1 MLPFGQNIIFTS
13 GEDAMISANMKKF
26 YINGAWVEPN
36 SAARMGVENPA
47 TEEIVT
53 EVALGNQADID
64 AAIAAARAAFDAYT
78 VWPVEKRIAL
88 VKRILEVYNSR
99 YEDFAQAMSTEMG
112 APIEWA
118 RGAQAWAGQVHIEAT
133 IKAAEEMSWEYSR
146 GTTRIVYEGIG
157 VCALITP
164 WNWPMNQIACKVAP
178 ALIAGCTMVLKPSE
192 IAPLSGVL
200 FAEVCHEA
208 GVPAGVFNLV
218 NGTGPEVGARMSS
231 HPEVDMVSFTGSTRA
246 GTAVAAAAAPTV
258 KRVAQELGGK
268 SANIILPSADLA
280 AAVAAGV
287 NAIMSNT
294 GQSCDAPTRMF
305 VSRAQQ
311 AEALAVAKATAE
323 AIIPGDPRLENTT
336 MGPLI
341 SKTQHEK
348 VQRLI
353 QAGID
358 EGATLVCGGVGRP
371 AGLNRGWFAKPT
383 IFGDVT
389 NEMTISKEEIFGPVL
404 AILPYDSIDDAV
416 RMANDTVY
424 GLAAYIAGPV
434 EEARPIAR
442 RLRAGTVNLNY
453 PDWDTSAPFGGYKQS
468 GNGREYADW
477 GIHDFCEVKGI
488 VGYGDA

>member
-1 MLPFGQNIIFTS
+1 MTVSSHLGQ
-13 GEDAMISANMKKF
+13 F
-26 YINGAWVEPN
+26 YIGGAWVDPLPG
-36 SAARMGVENPA
+36 ATALGVENPA
-47 TEEIVT
+47 SEEIVGQ
-53 EVALGNQADID
+53 VALGTAADAD
-64 AAIAAARAAFDAYT
+64 RAIAAARAAFDAWT
-78 VWPVEKRIAL
+78 VTPLAARIAL
-88 VKRILEVYNSR
+88 VERILEVYNAR
-99 YEDFAQAMSTEMG
+99 YEEFAQAMSTEMG

-118 RGAQAWAGQVHIEAT
+118 RGAQAWAGQVHIEST
-133 IKAAEEMSWEYSR
+133 IAAAKEMVWEYMR
-146 GTTRIVYEGIG
+146 GDTRIVHEGIG

-192 IAPLSGVL
+192 IAPLSGLL
-200 FAEVCHEA
+200 FAEVCDAA

-218 NGTGPEVGARMSS
+218 NGMGPVVGARMSS

-246 GTAVAAAAAPTV
+246 GTAIAASAAPTV

-268 SANIILPSADLA
+268 SPNILLPTADLQ
-280 AAVAAGV
+280 AAVTGGV
-287 NAIMSNT
+287 EGCFGNT

-305 VSRAQQ
+305 VHRSQHDAALKIAAQ
-311 AEALAVAKATAE
+311 AAAAVVV
-323 AIIPGDPRLENTT
+323 GDPADSATT
-336 MGPLI
+336 MGPLV
-341 SKTQHEK
+341 SKLQWDK

-371 AGLNRGWFAKPT
+371 AGLNRGWFVQPT
-383 IFGDVT
+383 IFGNVT
-389 NEMTISKEEIFGPVL
+389 NDMTISREEIFGPVL
-404 AILPYDSIDDAV
+404 SILPYDDIDQAV
-416 RMANDTVY
+416 AMANDTPY

-434 EEARPIAR
+434 EEAKPVAR

-453 PDWDTSAPFGGYKQS
+453 PDWDTFAPFGGYKQS

-488 VGYGDA
+488 VGWGG

>member
-1 MLPFGQNIIFTS
+1 
-13 GEDAMISANMKKF
+13 MISANMTKF
-26 YINGAWVEPN
+26 YINGAWVEPL
-36 SAARMGVENPA
+36 STVRIGVENPA
-47 TEEIVT
+47 NEEIVAQ
-53 EVALGNQADID
+53 VAMGNDADAD
-64 AAIAAARAAFDAYT
+64 RAIMAARAAFDGWT
-78 VWPVEKRIAL
+78 VTPVADRIAL
-88 VKRILEVYNSR
+88 LKRILEIYNSR
-99 YEDFAQAMSTEMG
+99 ADEFAAAMTTEMG
-112 APIEWA
+112 APKDWA
-118 RGAQAWAGQVHIEAT
+118 RDAQFWAGQVHIEAT
-133 IKAAEEMSWEYSR
+133 IKAAEAMVWEYSR

-178 ALIAGCTMVLKPSE
+178 ALVAGCTMVLKPSE

-200 FAEVCHEA
+200 FAEVCHAA

-218 NGTGPEVGARMSS
+218 NGDGPGVGTRITS

-246 GTAVAAAAAPTV
+246 GTLIAAAAAPTV
-258 KRVAQELGGK
+258 KRVAQEMGGK
-268 SANIILPSADLA
+268 SANIILPNADIA

-305 VSRAQQ
+305 VQRSQQ
-311 AEALAVAKATAE
+311 AEALVVAKATAE
-323 AIIPGDPRLENTT
+323 LLVPGDPLADGVT

-341 SKTQHEK
+341 SKVQFDK

-353 QAGID
+353 QAGMD
-358 EGATLVCGGVGRP
+358 EGASLVTGGLGRP
-371 AGLNRGWFAKPT
+371 AGLNRGWFCKPT
-383 IFGDVT
+383 IFADVE

-404 AILPYDSIDDAV
+404 AILPYDTVDDAV
-416 RMANDTVY
+416 RMANDSVY

-434 EEARPIAR
+434 ADARPVAR

-488 VGYGDA
+488 VGYGEA

>member
-1 MLPFGQNIIFTS
+1 
-13 GEDAMISANMKKF
+13 MISANMLKF
-26 YINGAWVEPN
+26 YINGAWVEPI
-36 SAARMGVENPA
+36 SKHRIGVENPA
-47 TEEIVT
+47 NEEIVC
-53 EVALGNQADID
+53 EVALGNAADAD
-64 AAIAAARAAFDAYT
+64 RAIAAARAAFDSYT
-78 VWPVEKRIAL
+78 VTPVAQRIAL
-88 VKRILEVYNSR
+88 VKRILEIYNER
-99 YEDFAQAMSTEMG
+99 YEDFAQAMRMEMG

-118 RGAQAWAGQVHIEAT
+118 RGAQAWAGQVHLEAT
-133 IKAAEEMSWEYSR
+133 IKAAEAMAWEYSR

-200 FAEVCHEA
+200 FAEVCHAA
-208 GVPAGVFNLV
+208 GVPPGVFNLV
-218 NGTGPEVGARMSS
+218 NGDGPGVGSRITS

-246 GTAVAAAAAPTV
+246 GILIAAAAAPTV
-258 KRVAQELGGK
+258 KRVAQEMGGK
-268 SANIILPSADLA
+268 SANIILPNADLA

-305 VSRAQQ
+305 VHRSQQ
-311 AEALAVAKATAE
+311 AAALVVAKATAE
-323 AIIPGDPRLENTT
+323 AIVPGDPLADGIT

-341 SKTQHEK
+341 SKVQFDK

-353 QAGID
+353 QSGID
-358 EGATLVCGGVGRP
+358 EGATLVTGGIGRP
-371 AGLNRGWFAKPT
+371 AGLNRGWFCKPT
-383 IFGDVT
+383 IFADVE
-389 NEMTISKEEIFGPVL
+389 NEMTVSKEEIFGPVL

-416 RMANDTVY
+416 RMANDSVY
-424 GLAAYIAGPV
+424 GLAAYVAGPV
-434 EEARPIAR
+434 TDAIAVAH

-488 VGYGDA
+488 VGYGEA

>member
-1 MLPFGQNIIFTS
+1 MTVSPHLGQ
-13 GEDAMISANMKKF
+13 F
-26 YINGAWVEPN
+26 YIGGQWVDPLPGATQ
-36 SAARMGVENPA
+36 AGVENPA
-47 TEEIVT
+47 TEEIVAQ
-53 EVALGNQADID
+53 VALGTAADAD
-64 AAIAAARAAFDAYT
+64 RAIAAARAAFDGWT
-78 VWPVEKRIAL
+78 VVPVAERIAF

-99 YEDFAQAMSTEMG
+99 YEEFAQAMSTEMG

-118 RGAQAWAGQVHIEAT
+118 RGAQAWAGQVHIEST
-133 IKAAEEMSWEYSR
+133 ITAAEQMVWEEMR
-146 GTTRIVYEGIG
+146 GGTRIVHEGIG

-200 FAEVCHEA
+200 FAEVCHAA
-208 GVPAGVFNLV
+208 GVPPGVFNLV

-268 SANIILPSADLA
+268 SANIILPSADLQ
-280 AAVAAGV
+280 AAVAGGVAGCFG
-287 NAIMSNT
+287 NT
-294 GQSCDAPTRMF
+294 GQSCDAPTRML
-305 VSRAQQ
+305 VPRALHDRALEIAAAAA
-311 AEALAVAKATAE
+311 AEVVV
-323 AIIPGDPRLENTT
+323 GDPRDTATT

-341 SKTQHEK
+341 SQTQFDK

-358 EGATLVCGGVGRP
+358 EGATLVCGGTGRP
-371 AGLNRGWFAKPT
+371 AGLNRGWFVQPT
-383 IFGDVT
+383 IFGNVT
-389 NEMTISKEEIFGPVL
+389 NDMTIAREEIFGPVL
-404 AILPYDSIDDAV
+404 SILPYDDVDQAV
-416 RMANDTVY
+416 AIANDTPY

-434 EEARPIAR
+434 EEARPVAR

-453 PDWDTSAPFGGYKQS
+453 PDWDTFAPFGGYKQS
-468 GNGREYADW
+468 GNGREYAGW

-488 VGYGDA
+488 VGWGA

>member
-1 MLPFGQNIIFTS
+1 
-13 GEDAMISANMKKF
+13 MISANMTKF
-26 YINGAWVEPN
+26 YINGAWVEPL
-36 SAARMGVENPA
+36 STVRIGVENPA
-47 TEEIVT
+47 NEEIVAQ
-53 EVALGNQADID
+53 VAMGNDADAD
-64 AAIAAARAAFDAYT
+64 RAIMAARAAFDGWT
-78 VWPVEKRIAL
+78 VTPVADRIAL
-88 VKRILEVYNSR
+88 LKRILEIYNSR
-99 YEDFAQAMSTEMG
+99 ADEFAAAMTTEMG
-112 APIEWA
+112 APKDWA
-118 RGAQAWAGQVHIEAT
+118 RDAQFWAGQVHIEAT
-133 IKAAEEMSWEYSR
+133 IKAAEAMVWEYSR

-178 ALIAGCTMVLKPSE
+178 ALVAGCTMVLKPSE

-200 FAEVCHEA
+200 FAEVCHAA

-218 NGTGPEVGARMSS
+218 NGDGPGVGTRITS

-246 GTAVAAAAAPTV
+246 GTLIAAAAAPTV
-258 KRVAQELGGK
+258 KRVAQEMGGK
-268 SANIILPSADLA
+268 SANIILPNADIA

-305 VSRAQQ
+305 VQRSQQ
-311 AEALAVAKATAE
+311 AEALVVAKATAE
-323 AIIPGDPRLENTT
+323 LLVPGDPLADGVT

-341 SKTQHEK
+341 SKVQFDK

-353 QAGID
+353 QAGMD
-358 EGATLVCGGVGRP
+358 EGASLVTGGLGRP
-371 AGLNRGWFAKPT
+371 AGLNRGWFCKPT
-383 IFGDVT
+383 IFADVE

-404 AILPYDSIDDAV
+404 AILPYDTVDDAV
-416 RMANDTVY
+416 RMANDSVY

-434 EEARPIAR
+434 ADARPVAR
-442 RLRAGTVNLNY
+442 RLRAGTVNLNH

-488 VGYGDA
+488 VGYGEA

>member
-1 MLPFGQNIIFTS
+1 
-13 GEDAMISANMKKF
+13 MIPANMLKF
-26 YINGAWVEPN
+26 YINGQWVDPI
-36 SAARMGVENPA
+36 SKARMGVENPA
-47 TEEIVT
+47 TEEIVC
-53 EVALGNQADID
+53 EVALGGQADAD
-64 AAIAAARAAFDAYT
+64 AAIMAARAAFDAWT
-78 VWPVEKRIAL
+78 VRPVADRIAIM
-88 VKRILEVYNSR
+88 KRVLEVYNDR
-99 YEDFAQAMSTEMG
+99 YEDFAQVMSTEMG

-118 RGAQAWAGQVHIEAT
+118 RGAQAWAGQVHMEAT
-133 IKAAEEMSWEYSR
+133 IKAAEEMVWEYNR

-178 ALIAGCTMVLKPSE
+178 ALVAGCTMVLKPSE

-200 FAEVCHEA
+200 FAQVCHDA

-218 NGTGPEVGARMSS
+218 NGTGPEVGARMSV

-246 GTAVAAAAAPTV
+246 GTAVAAAAAPTA
-258 KRVAQELGGK
+258 KRVAQEMGGK
-268 SANIILPSADLA
+268 SANIILPNADLT
-280 AAVAAGV
+280 AAVTAGV

-305 VSRAQQ
+305 VQRAQQ
-311 AEALAVAKATAE
+311 AEALAVAKTTAE
-323 AIIPGDPRLENTT
+323 AIIPGDPLAEGTT

-341 SKTQHEK
+341 SRLQFEK

-358 EGATLVCGGVGRP
+358 EGATLVTGGTGRP
-371 AGLNRGWFAKPT
+371 ADLNRGWFVRPT
-383 IFGDVT
+383 VFGDVQ
-389 NEMTISKEEIFGPVL
+389 NDMTISKEEIFGPVL
-404 AILPYDSIDDAV
+404 AILPYDTVDDAV

-424 GLAAYIAGPV
+424 GLAAYVAGPV
-434 EEARPIAR
+434 EDAIPVAR

-488 VGYGDA
+488 VGYGG

>member
-1 MLPFGQNIIFTS
+1 MT
-13 GEDAMISANMKKF
+13 ISANMTRF
-26 YINGAWVEPN
+26 YINGAWVEPLSSN
-36 SAARMGVENPA
+36 RMGVENPA
-47 TEEIVT
+47 TEEIVC
-53 EVALGNQADID
+53 EVALGNEADAD
-64 AAIAAARAAFDAYT
+64 RAIMAARAAFDAWT
-78 VWPVEKRIAL
+78 VTPLADRIAL
-88 VKRILEVYNSR
+88 VRRILDVYNSR
-99 YEDFAQAMSTEMG
+99 YEEMAMAMTTEMG
-112 APIEWA
+112 APVEWA
-118 RGAQAWAGQVHIEAT
+118 RGAQAWAGQVHLEAA
-133 IKAAEEMSWEYSR
+133 IKAAGEMTWEYSR
-146 GTTRIVYEGIG
+146 GTTRIIYEGIG

-178 ALIAGCTMVLKPSE
+178 ALLAGCTMVLKPSE

-218 NGTGPEVGARMSS
+218 NGMGPEVGGRMSS

-246 GTAVAAAAAPTV
+246 GTAIAAAAAPTV

-268 SANIILPSADLA
+268 SANIILPTADFA
-280 AAVAAGV
+280 AAVSGGV
-287 NAIMSNT
+287 DGCFANT

-305 VSRAQQ
+305 VPRDRHD
-311 AEALAVAKATAE
+311 EALAIARETAE
-323 AIIPGDPRLENTT
+323 AVVPGDPLAEGTT

-341 SKTQHEK
+341 SKVQFEK

-358 EGATLVCGGVGRP
+358 EGATLVTGGIGRP
-371 AGLNRGWFAKPT
+371 AGLNRGWFVKPT
-383 IFGDVT
+383 VFGGVT
-389 NEMTISKEEIFGPVL
+389 NEMTISREEIFGPVL
-404 AILPYDSIDDAV
+404 SILPYDSVDEAI

-424 GLAAYIAGPV
+424 GLAAYVAGPL
-434 EEARPIAR
+434 EDARPVAR

-453 PDWDTSAPFGGYKQS
+453 PAWDTAAPFGGYKQS

-488 VGYGDA
+488 VGYGD

>member
-1 MLPFGQNIIFTS
+1 
-13 GEDAMISANMKKF
+13 MISANMTKF
-26 YINGAWVEPN
+26 YINGAWVEPI
-36 SAARMGVENPA
+36 STQRIGVENPA
-47 TEEIVT
+47 TEEIVCQ
-53 EVALGNQADID
+53 VALGNEADAD
-64 AAIAAARAAFDAYT
+64 RAIAAARAAFDAYT
-78 VWPVEKRIAL
+78 VWPVQKRIDL
-88 VKRILEVYNSR
+88 VKRILEVYNAR
-99 YEDFAQAMSTEMG
+99 YEDFAQAMTTEMG

-208 GVPAGVFNLV
+208 GVPPGVFNLV
-218 NGTGPEVGARMSS
+218 NGDGPGVGTRITS

-246 GTAVAAAAAPTV
+246 GVLIATAAAPTV

-280 AAVAAGV
+280 AAVQSGV

-305 VSRAQQ
+305 VHRSQQ
-311 AEALAVAKATAE
+311 AEALAIAKATAE
-323 AIIPGDPRLENTT
+323 EIVPGDPLAEGTT

-341 SKTQHEK
+341 SKTQFEK

-353 QAGID
+353 QAGMD
-358 EGATLVCGGVGRP
+358 EGATLVTGGLGRP
-371 AGLNRGWFAKPT
+371 TGVNRGWFVRPT

-389 NEMTISKEEIFGPVL
+389 HEMTVSKEEIFGPVL

-434 EEARPIAR
+434 EEAIPIAR

-488 VGYGDA
+488 VGYGA

>member
-1 MLPFGQNIIFTS
+1 
-13 GEDAMISANMKKF
+13 MISANMTKF
-26 YINGAWVEPN
+26 YINGAWVQPN

-47 TEEIVT
+47 TEEIVA
-53 EVALGNQADID
+53 EVALGNQTDID
-64 AAIAAARAAFDAYT
+64 AAITAARAAFDAYT
-78 VWPVEKRIAL
+78 VWPVQKRIDL

-133 IKAAEEMSWEYSR
+133 IKAAEDMAWEYSR
-146 GTTRIVYEGIG
+146 GTTRIVHEGIG

-208 GVPAGVFNLV
+208 GVPPGVFNLV

-305 VSRAQQ
+305 VQRDQQ
-311 AEALAVAKATAE
+311 AAALAVAKETAE
-323 AIIPGDPRLENTT
+323 ALIPGDPRLEATT

-341 SKTQHEK
+341 SKTQYEK

-358 EGATLVCGGVGRP
+358 EGATLVTGGVGRP
-371 AGLNRGWFAKPT
+371 AGLNRGWFTKPT

-404 AILPYDSIDDAV
+404 AILPYDTIDDAV

-424 GLAAYIAGPV
+424 GLAAYLAGPV
-434 EEARPIAR
+434 EDAKPIAR
-442 RLRAGTVNLNY
+442 RLRAGTINLNY

-477 GIHDFCEVKGI
+477 GIHDFCEIKGI
-488 VGYGDA
+488 VGYGD

>member
-1 MLPFGQNIIFTS
+1 
-13 GEDAMISANMKKF
+13 
-26 YINGAWVEPN
+26 
-36 SAARMGVENPA
+36 
-47 TEEIVT
+47 
-53 EVALGNQADID
+53 
-64 AAIAAARAAFDAYT
+64 
-78 VWPVEKRIAL
+78 L

-118 RGAQAWAGQVHIEAT
+118 RGAQVWAGQVHIEAT
-133 IKAAEEMSWEYSR
+133 IKAAEEMAWEYSR
-146 GTTRIVYEGIG
+146 GTTRIVHEGIG

-178 ALIAGCTMVLKPSE
+178 ALVAGCTMVLKPSE

-208 GVPAGVFNLV
+208 GVPPGVFNLV
-218 NGTGPEVGARMSS
+218 NGTGLEVGARMSS

-268 SANIILPSADLA
+268 SANIVLPNADLA

-305 VSRAQQ
+305 VQRDQQ
-311 AEALAVAKATAE
+311 AAALAVAKTTAE
-323 AIIPGDPRLENTT
+323 AIIPGDPTLETTT

-341 SKTQHEK
+341 SKAQYEK

-358 EGATLVCGGVGRP
+358 EGATLVTGGLGRP

-383 IFGDVT
+383 IFGDVK

-404 AILPYDSIDDAV
+404 AILPYDTVDDAV

-424 GLAAYIAGPV
+424 GLAAYIAGPLEDAKPV
-434 EEARPIAR
+434 AR

-453 PDWDTSAPFGGYKQS
+453 PEWDTSAPFGGYKQS

-477 GIHDFCEVKGI
+477 GIHDFCEIKGI
-488 VGYGDA
+488 VGYGD